1 MSNQIEVLSNIIK
14 IIKSAPDLNEN
25 FNENI
30 RIFNRAIR
38 NIDDNDSID
47 TIEFIST
54 LISDLVWA
62 TIDHCVKNMAYIYV
76 VLAKKDPIHFTML
89 NDKLGLDSVEMPIK
103 QYMKFDKILELKTCA
118 IITHT

>member
-1 MSNQIEVLSNIIK
+1 MSNQIEVLSHIIK

-25 FNENI
+25 FNENV

-38 NIDDNDSID
+38 NIDHNDSID

-54 LISDLVWA
+54 LMSDLVWA

-103 QYMKFDKILELKTCA
+103 QYMKFDKILELKTWA